1 MKLKTKNKNLSKN
14 TGQPK
19 HETSMFELTPDI
31 FDLFLPDAFQ
41 ENVDYIYLG
50 PENYCRVY
58 VLDID
63 YPGEMYVG
71 FFDSLLDKGEIA
83 ISVFIEP
90 RDTGEAIKDITRRI
104 NAMKS
109 NAMLQRGEPDY
120 KLLAQ
125 IEWYDA
131 LRSSLQRNL
140 EKILMTQVF
149 IVVYAKTLEKLKE
162 DCIRIT
168 KFAESLGLNMRC
180 LSFEQQKG
188 FCPAFRLVQET

>member
-149 IVVYAKTLEKLKE
+149 IVVYAKTLEKLKQ
-162 DCIRIT
+162 
-168 KFAESLGLNMRC
+168 SLQNLWDLTCAVC
-180 LSFEQQKG
+180 LSSSKKA

>member
-1 MKLKTKNKNLSKN
+1 
-14 TGQPK
+14 
-19 HETSMFELTPDI
+19 
-31 FDLFLPDAFQ
+31 
-41 ENVDYIYLG
+41 
-50 PENYCRVY
+50 
-58 VLDID
+58 
-63 YPGEMYVG
+63 
-71 FFDSLLDKGEIA
+71 
-83 ISVFIEP
+83 
-90 RDTGEAIKDITRRI
+90 
-104 NAMKS
+104 MKS

-180 LSFEQQKG
+180 LSFEQQKA